1 MGVSKTDQF
10 NEVQNRLASIA
21 KALAHPAR
29 IAIVEYLLKT
39 DTCICGDI
47 VNELPLAQPTVSQ
60 HLKELKNAG
69 LIQGS
74 IEGNSICYCLNEKS
88 INKIQTYFKFIS
100 TKLNDTKTSCC

>member
-47 VNELPLAQPTVSQ
+47 VNELPWHNPPFRST
-60 HLKELKNAG
+60 LKN
-69 LIQGS
+69 
-74 IEGNSICYCLNEKS
+74 
-88 INKIQTYFKFIS
+88 
-100 TKLNDTKTSCC
+100 